1 MKKGNVCLVVTVLS
15 ILNIM
20 HPLSSG
26 AEERALLTT
35 AESSEYQETS
45 TYADVMA
52 FIQELQSQ
60 SPLFRVETI
69 CVSTEGRKVP
79 LLVIGDPVPASLLDL
94 KRDDRMVVYFQANIH
109 AGEVEGK
116 EATLML
122 ARDILLADTPPF
134 LDNLIILMAP
144 IFNADGNDKFGKNR
158 RDNGPELAGVRYNGQ
173 DLDLNRDAVKME
185 SPEVQGMVQN
195 VLNCWDPA
203 LFVDCHTTNG
213 SYHEEP
219 VTYVWGLNPNGPVS
233 IIDFLR
239 TTMMPWVEKNMKDRY
254 DVLAIP
260 YGNFMDAQNPEKGWT
275 TAGPGCRY
283 ITNYVGLRNRLS
295 ILNENY
301 AYADFKTRVWGCYYF
316 LRSLLEYCDANK
328 EDIQA
333 LVEEADRSTIERGI
347 RPADTDLFHVEYD
360 LQAYD
365 EKLTIRG
372 WEMEVTPREGTWPLV
387 TKTDKKRTYEVPYC
401 CKFVPKRSVPF
412 PTGYFI
418 AINDPGIANKLLQ
431 HGITVEIIRR
441 PVSVEVESYRLT
453 DLKADE
459 RIYQGHHT
467 NTVKGEYVLEEKTF
481 PEGTFFVSTAQRLGR
496 LATYLLEPES
506 DDGFMVWNF
515 YDRYLVTQWRRRL
528 QTVPVYRLLKP
539 VALVKETLR

>member
-1 MKKGNVCLVVTVLS
+1 
-15 ILNIM
+15 M
-20 HPLSSG
+20 HPPSSG
-26 AEERALLTT
+26 AGEKTLLTT

-52 FIQELQSQ
+52 FIQELQSR

-69 CVSTEGRKVP
+69 CVSTEGKKVP
-79 LLVIGDPVPASLLDL
+79 LLVMGDPVPASPLDL
-94 KRDDRMVVYFQANIH
+94 KRDNRMVVYFQANIH

-134 LDNLIILMAP
+134 LDNLVILMAP
-144 IFNADGNDKFGKNR
+144 IFNADGNEKFGKNR

-195 VLNCWDPA
+195 ILNHWDPA

-219 VTYVWGLNPNGPVS
+219 VTYVWGFNPNGPVS

-239 TTMMPWVEKNMKDRY
+239 TTMMPWVEKNMRDRY
-254 DVLAIP
+254 DVMAIP
-260 YGNFMDAQNPEKGWT
+260 YGNFMDAQNPEKGWR
-275 TAGPGCRY
+275 TAGPECRY

-301 AYADFKTRVWGCYYF
+301 AYADFKTRVWGCYSF

-328 EDIQA
+328 EAIQA
-333 LVEEADRSTIERGI
+333 LVEEADRSTIKRGI
-347 RPADTDLFHVEYD
+347 RPAETDLFHVEYD

-387 TKTDKKRTYEVPYC
+387 TKTDKKRTYKVPYC

-412 PTGYFI
+412 PAGYFI
-418 AINDPGIANKLLQ
+418 AINDPGIAKKLLQ
-431 HGITVEIIRR
+431 HGITVEILRR
-441 PVSVEVESYRLT
+441 PASVEVESYRLT
-453 DLKADE
+453 ELKADE
-459 RIYQGHHT
+459 NVYQGHHT
-467 NTVKGEYVLEEKTF
+467 NTVKGEYITEEKTF
-481 PEGTFFVSTAQRLGR
+481 PEGTFFVSTAQRLGS
-496 LATYLLEPES
+496 LAAYLLEPES